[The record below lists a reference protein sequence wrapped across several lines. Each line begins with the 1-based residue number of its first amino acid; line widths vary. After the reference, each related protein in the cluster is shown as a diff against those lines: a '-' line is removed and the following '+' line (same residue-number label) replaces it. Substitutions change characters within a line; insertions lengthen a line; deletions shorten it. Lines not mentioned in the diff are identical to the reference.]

1 MRILTFDI
9 EDWFHILDEETT
21 KSEKEWSQYESRMQ
35 VNMDRIFGLLEK
47 HQQKATFFCLGW
59 IAEKHPEII
68 KQIDSYGFEIASHSY
83 SHQLIYEQSKE
94 SFTTDLERSVKT
106 IEDLIGKKV
115 TSYRAPGFSLKEGD
129 EWVFDVL
136 LEQGIDTDCSIFPAG
151 RGHGG
156 YPSFG
161 SAEPA
166 ILEVGGKEIKEFP
179 MNVTELL
186 GKKIVFSGGG
196 YFRFFP
202 YSYIK
207 RLTKKS
213 DYVMTYFH
221 PRDFDP
227 DQPVITNLSLA
238 RKFKSYYGLGGALR
252 KLERL
257 ITDAEF
263 TDLKGAQQQVDW
275 GSVKRIPIK
284 KA

>member
-1 MRILTFDI
+1 
-9 EDWFHILDEETT
+9 
-21 KSEKEWSQYESRMQ
+21 
-35 VNMDRIFGLLEK
+35 
-47 HQQKATFFCLGW
+47 
-59 IAEKHPEII
+59 
-68 KQIDSYGFEIASHSY
+68 
-83 SHQLIYEQSKE
+83 
-94 SFTTDLERSVKT
+94 
-106 IEDLIGKKV
+106 
-115 TSYRAPGFSLKEGD
+115 
-129 EWVFDVL
+129 
-136 LEQGIDTDCSIFPAG
+136 
-151 RGHGG
+151 
-156 YPSFG
+156 
-161 SAEPA
+161 
-166 ILEVGGKEIKEFP
+166 